1 MSVIKDAYTA
11 IVNIFS
17 KQFYFFASLASIIGL
32 ILIFINDKHSVVI
45 ALAFFSLMLLIFTVS
60 LLYTLFKITGLNS
73 NDFESK
79 STFVKYESADGKS
92 IIFEIYKL
100 IQSKKPI
107 LSDYSFNFKWS
118 GSIMP
123 KITSDLQEVTNV
135 MDLQDPTQYDKAIL
149 KFKKPVYYNDNQVI
163 HFKATLNDT
172 DKKSDTYVSNRIT
185 QEVDIIH
192 YRIILKYK
200 PENYDIN
207 AILEKRKIDSI
218 NSNFEKVEEIGF
230 DNTTKSYEYH
240 LLKPDLGYIYKIK
253 WSR

>member
-11 IVNIFS
+11 VVNIFS
-17 KQFYFFASLASIIGL
+17 KQFYFFASLASVIGL
-32 ILIFINDKHSVVI
+32 ILMFINDKHSVVI
-45 ALAFFSLMLLIFTVS
+45 ALAFFCLMLSIFTIS

-79 STFVKYESADGKS
+79 STFVKYETLDSKN
-92 IIFEIYKL
+92 ITFEIYKL

-118 GSIMP
+118 GSIIP
-123 KITSDLQEVTNV
+123 TITSDLQEVINV

-163 HFKATLNDT
+163 HFKASLNDV
-172 DKKSDTYVSNRIT
+172 DRKSETFVSNRIT

-200 PENYDIN
+200 AENYDTN
-207 AILEKRKIDSI
+207 AILEKRKINSI
-218 NSNFEKVEEIGF
+218 NSNFEKVAEIGF
-230 DNTTKSYEYH
+230 DNVTKSYEYH
-240 LLKPDLGYIYKIK
+240 LLKPDLNFIYRIV
-253 WSR
+253 WER

>member
-1 MSVIKDAYTA
+1 MPIIKDAYIA
-11 IVNIFS
+11 IVNVFS
-17 KQFYFFASLASIIGL
+17 KQFYFIASLASIVGL
-32 ILIFINDKHSVVI
+32 FLVFINNKYAVVV
-45 ALAFFSLMLLIFTVS
+45 ALLFFCIMLLIFTIS

-79 STFVKYESADGKS
+79 STFVKYETTDCKS
-92 IIFEIYKL
+92 ITFEIYKL
-100 IQSKKPI
+100 IQSKKTI

-123 KITSDLQEVTNV
+123 TVSSDLQDVTNV

-163 HFKATLNDT
+163 HFKALLNDT
-172 DKKSDTYVSNRIT
+172 DKQSNTYVSNRIT

-200 PENYDIN
+200 PVNYDNN
-207 AILEKRKIDSI
+207 AILEKRKIAAIDSK
-218 NSNFEKVEEIGF
+218 FEKVQEIGF
-230 DNTTKSYEYH
+230 DTVTKSYEYH
-240 LLKPDLGYIYKIK
+240 LLKPDLGFIYRIV
-253 WSR
+253 WER

>member
-11 IVNIFS
+11 VVNIFS
-17 KQFYFFASLASIIGL
+17 KQFYFFASLASVIGL
-32 ILIFINDKHSVVI
+32 VLVFTNDKHSVVI
-45 ALAFFSLMLLIFTVS
+45 ALAFFCLMLLIFTLS
-60 LLYTLFKITGLNS
+60 LLYTLFKITGLNN

-79 STFVKYESADGKS
+79 STFVKYETSDCKN
-92 IIFEIYKL
+92 ITFEIYKL

-118 GSIMP
+118 GSVIP
-123 KITSDLQEVTNV
+123 TITSDLQEVINV

-163 HFKATLNDT
+163 HFKALLNDV
-172 DKKSDTYVSNRIT
+172 DRKSETFVSNRIT

-200 PENYDIN
+200 AENYDTN

-218 NSNFEKVEEIGF
+218 NTNFEKVTEIGF
-230 DNTTKSYEYH
+230 DSVTKSYEYH
-240 LLKPDLGYIYKIK
+240 LLKPDLNFIYRII
-253 WSR
+253 WER